1 MAKQYLLDI
10 DAIHSEDD
18 MWIMSKGHHSIEAF
32 STEAKRLGY
41 GKEPGEDEGYDFE
54 TPEHILMRSVPN
66 SEGGTRFWPVDAT
79 GPGVFPA
86 TISLCQWVRP
96 TREERARKAAQ
107 RAEAQKG
114 SNDNR
119 E

>member
-41 GKEPGEDEGYDFE
+41 GKEADEDEYYELE
-54 TPEHILMRSVPN
+54 TPRHGLMRSIPN
-66 SEGGTRFWPVDAT
+66 RDGGTTFFPAET
-79 GPGVFPA
+79 PGPGVFPV
-86 TISLCQWVRP
+86 TIALCHWVRP
-96 TREERARKAAQ
+96 SRGQRKPHGQ
-107 RAEAQKG
+107 TT
-114 SNDNR
+114 
-119 E
+119 